1 MEIDPKDLLIGVVGV
16 CASGKSTLIRLLTDR
31 GYRCRHIAQEH
42 SYVQNMWKRLTN
54 PDILIFL
61 EVSYTKTLTRKKLNW
76 TIDEYN
82 LQMQRLGNAYEN
94 ADIRILTDDI
104 TPGQLIDL
112 VEYEILSLIKSRNQK
127 TA

>member
-82 LQMQRLGNAYEN
+82 LQLQRLGNAYEN

>member
-82 LQMQRLGNAYEN
+82 LQLQRLGNAYEN
-94 ADIRILTDDI
+94 ADIRILTENI

>member
-1 MEIDPKDLLIGVVGV
+1 M

-82 LQMQRLGNAYEN
+82 LQLQRLGNAYEN
-94 ADIRILTDDI
+94 ADIRILTENI

-112 VEYEILSLIKSRNQK
+112 VENEIFSLIKSRNQK

>member
-61 EVSYTKTLTRKKLNW
+61 EVSYTKTLTRKKINW

-94 ADIRILTDDI
+94 ADIRILTENI

-112 VEYEILSLIKSRNQK
+112 VENEIFSLIKSRNQK

>member
-31 GYRCRHIAQEH
+31 GYRCRHIAQEN

-82 LQMQRLGNAYEN
+82 LQLQRLGNAYEN
-94 ADIRILTDDI
+94 ADIRILTENI

-112 VEYEILSLIKSRNQK
+112 VENEIFSLIKSRNQK

>member
-82 LQMQRLGNAYEN
+82 LQLQRLGNAYEN
-94 ADIRILTDDI
+94 ADIRILTENI

-112 VEYEILSLIKSRNQK
+112 VENEIFSLIKSRNQK

>member
-61 EVSYTKTLTRKKLNW
+61 EVSYTKTLTRKKINW

-82 LQMQRLGNAYEN
+82 LQLQRLGNAYEN
-94 ADIRILTDDI
+94 ADIRILTENI

-112 VEYEILSLIKSRNQK
+112 VENEIFSLIKSRNQK

>member
-61 EVSYTKTLTRKKLNW
+61 EVSYTKTLTRKKINW

>member
-42 SYVQNMWKRLTN
+42 SYVQNMWKHLTN

-82 LQMQRLGNAYEN
+82 LQLQRLGNAYEN
-94 ADIRILTDDI
+94 ADIRILTENI

-112 VEYEILSLIKSRNQK
+112 VENEIFSLIKSRNQK